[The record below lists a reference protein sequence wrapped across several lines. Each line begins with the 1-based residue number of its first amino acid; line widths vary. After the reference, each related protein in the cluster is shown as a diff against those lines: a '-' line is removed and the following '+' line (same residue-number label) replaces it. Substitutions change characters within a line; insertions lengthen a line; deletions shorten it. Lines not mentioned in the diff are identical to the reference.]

1 MCTETNNLSDLR
13 AGSEIR
19 EERIRRLKQE
29 LERMKYLEMKSP
41 EQHHTEQ
48 VTNLTN
54 KVLFVLAN
62 I

>member
-19 EERIRRLKQE
+19 EERIRRLTQE

-41 EQHHTEQ
+41 EQQHTEQ
-48 VTNLTN
+48 VTRLTN